1 MQNDLYKYEAELDA
15 GYETYQIIKD
25 FDNPIEIFR
34 EAFQN
39 SLDED
44 ASQVFCKVTEEQK
57 LGTKDLIID
66 IWDNGTGLRKENV
79 PCFFGLAKSTK
90 IDSNKMPLGKV
101 GYKGH
106 GTKIYFNAERIEIFS
121 KPKKDQPGW
130 GVILEDP
137 VKQIQE
143 GNIYRYS
150 EFIPKD
156 RCSIAL
162 PNNFDTGFFVRIK
175 NHRCFRTQYTVF
187 VLNHLYLR
195 DYSKWF
201 TVFGAIKHLFGKN
214 TPTAHLYLS
223 GLNIE
228 HFKNDFKELP
238 IDPVPDFI
246 ERGSTTYEKIP
257 MGHYFPPSRPDDKNM
272 AAYAKKIDS
281 SKSYSDYYSRQ
292 VYKETVYLDNNI
304 SFNFIIHNEGY
315 ETKRMY
321 DVLLSRRGRTS
332 VDKNLQHTDAERYG
346 LWACKGGVPIERVDD
361 WIEGG
366 RGIGTYTYM
375 HAFIDCDAFELTANR
390 GSVRNTDLEVQ
401 AKIRRKLNDILS
413 GKQIQSILNER
424 EEWERHEKTIRKIDE
439 DAIELKNRFNSC
451 KSRNHIVLPDG
462 TEIMKPTSTKTGYS
476 ESETF
481 MLLIKLLDHYP
492 GLFKF
497 NLLDYN
503 TTEGIDFVVEQGG
516 FPKYIEL
523 KGTFRKKVN
532 HSFRNIYKF
541 ICYDI
546 DMLDGDLVEDVEPLQ
561 VRLQINKHDKFES
574 FNQSFNGKQFTS
586 FQLVSSSSA
595 IQSME
600 IIVLKKLLKEVVGA
614 TFED

>member
-1 MQNDLYKYEAELDA
+1 MVNEFKKYEADIDK
-15 GYETYQIIKD
+15 GYEMFQIITD

-39 SLDED
+39 SLDEN
-44 ASQVFCKVTEEQK
+44 ASEVFCKLIEEQK

-66 IWDNGTGLRKENV
+66 IWDNGAGLSKANV

-90 IDSNKMPLGKV
+90 IDSKKMPIGKV

-121 KPKKDQPGW
+121 KPNKEQPGW

-143 GNIYRYS
+143 DNIYRYS
-150 EFIPKD
+150 EFIPEDK
-156 RCSIAL
+156 CSIKL
-162 PNNFDTGFFVRIK
+162 PKSFKTGFFVRIK
-175 NHRCFRTQYTVF
+175 NHRCFRTQYTTY
-187 VLNHLYLR
+187 VLSHLYLR

-201 TVFGAIKHLFGKN
+201 TVFGTIKPYFDN
-214 TPTAHLYLS
+214 NIPTPHLYLS

-228 HFKNDFKELP
+228 HFKNDFNDLAM
-238 IDPVPDFI
+238 DPAPVFI
-246 ERGSTTYEKIP
+246 ENDSTTYENIP
-257 MGHYFPPSRPDDKNM
+257 LSHYFPLSRPDDKTMKVFAN
-272 AAYAKKIDS
+272 KIGS
-281 SKSYSDYYSRQ
+281 NKPWYDYYSRQ
-292 VYKETVYLDNNI
+292 VYKDTVHLDNNI
-304 SFNFIIHNEGY
+304 SFDFIVQSEGY

-321 DVLLSRRGRTS
+321 DILLSRKSKTTI
-332 VDKNLQHTDAERYG
+332 DKVLQHTDAERYG

-390 GSVRNTDLEVQ
+390 GSVRNTDLEIQ
-401 AKIRRKLNDILS
+401 TKIKKRINEILS
-413 GKQIQSILNER
+413 EKKIQSLLSER
-424 EEWERHEKTIRKIDE
+424 EDWERHEKTIRKIDE
-439 DAIELKNRFNSC
+439 DAEELKSRFSSC
-451 KSRNHIVLPDG
+451 KNRKHVILPDG
-462 TEIMKPTSTKTGYS
+462 TKLPEPDSLKSGYS

-497 NLLDYN
+497 KLLDYN
-503 TTEGIDFVVEQGG
+503 TTEGIDFVVEHGAS
-516 FPKYIEL
+516 PKYVEL
-523 KGTFRKKVN
+523 KGTFRKKIN

-546 DMLDGDLVEDVEPLQ
+546 EMTDGDIVEDVEEFNVTLQ
-561 VRLQINKHDKFES
+561 LNKKDKFES
-574 FNQSFNGKQFTS
+574 FDQSFNGKQTTTY
-586 FQLVSSSSA
+586 QLIPSSA
-595 IQSME
+595 VIQSME
-600 IIVLKKLLKEVVGA
+600 IIVLKKLLVEVIGA
-614 TFED
+614 KLE